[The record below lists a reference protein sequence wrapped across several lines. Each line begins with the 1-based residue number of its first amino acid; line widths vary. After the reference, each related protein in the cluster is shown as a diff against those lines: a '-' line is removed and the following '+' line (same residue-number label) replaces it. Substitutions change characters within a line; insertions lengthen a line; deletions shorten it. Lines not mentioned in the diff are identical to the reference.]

1 MLESE
6 EKAEAVIV
14 WVQAV
19 EMQFKREVG
28 VAQGPAQSVDMV
40 EG

>member
-1 MLESE
+1 M
-6 EKAEAVIV
+6 V